1 MMDREPDFYKVCPEC
16 AGEYRPDVLRC
27 ADCDVPLVHP
37 EEIAFRDARE
47 LPLTGGLVALRTAPI
62 AWVRALAE
70 DLAGRAIRYRV
81 DRREARSEGRLTL
94 YVRRQDR
101 ATAEALDAARERIED
116 PLDSEEEE
124 AIEEPSNV
132 APFRALPVTHKVC
145 PRCGGEYRL
154 DAESCADCGDR
165 LVYPEEAAA
174 EIALR
179 AAPGTEDAE
188 DNFSF
193 TGPLYGLPPSDD
205 LVCVCCSGERSIQ
218 ALSGMLNEA
227 GIAHRLD
234 PAPYGES
241 FHDWCLYVL
250 PEDGDAAAAIEA
262 DGWGPSIEKVD
273 PADPSVCPACGTP
286 HPSGALECANCGL
299 GLGLPAD
306 FYARDPDC
314 PRCGAVVGRLVARCP
329 NCGMPL
335 PAA

>member
-1 MMDREPDFYKVCPEC
+1 LIDQDQDFYKVCPEC

-27 ADCDVPLVHP
+27 ADCGVPLVHP

-47 LPLTGGLVALRTAPI
+47 LPISGGLVALRTAAI
-62 AWVRALAE
+62 AWVRALAA
-70 DLAGRAIRYRV
+70 DLDRKGIRYRV
-81 DRREARSEGRLTL
+81 DRRQARSEGRLTL

-101 ATAEALDAARERIED
+101 AAAEAVDAARERIEP
-116 PLDSEEEE
+116 PLDREE

-132 APFRALPVTHKVC
+132 APFRAEPVTHKVC

-154 DAESCADCGDR
+154 DAERCADCGDR
-165 LVYPEEAAA
+165 LVYPEEAEAAA

-179 AAPGTEDAE
+179 ATPGTEDAE

-193 TGPLYGLPPSDD
+193 TGPLYLLPPSDE
-205 LVCVCCSGERSIQ
+205 LVCLCCSTDRPLQ
-218 ALSGMLNEA
+218 VLSAELNEA

-234 PAPYGES
+234 PAPYGKS
-241 FHDWCLYVL
+241 IHDWCLYVL

-262 DGWGPSIEKVD
+262 DGWGPPIEEVD
-273 PADPSVCPACGTP
+273 PAEPSVCPACGTP

-306 FYARDPDC
+306 FYARDPAC
-314 PRCGAVVGRLVARCP
+314 PRCGAVVGRLVDRCP

-335 PAA
+335 PRE